1 MKPISDFDPLRMLE
15 DLQTG
20 FLALEAN
27 QRMLLDNQ
35 VTLQKQMAEILGIQ
49 QRLQHRQD
57 IVKEC
62 VDLVIQAQKLADT
75 GFHK

>member
-1 MKPISDFDPLRMLE
+1 MTPISDFDPFKCLE

-20 FLALEAN
+20 FLALEEN

-35 VTLQKQMAEILGIQ
+35 VKLQQQMSELISIQ

-62 VDLVIQAQKLADT
+62 VDLVIQAQKLSN
-75 GFHK
+75 

>member
-1 MKPISDFDPLRMLE
+1 MKPITDFDPLRMLE

>member
-35 VTLQKQMAEILGIQ
+35 MTLQKQMAEILGIQ

-57 IVKEC
+57 IIKE
-62 VDLVIQAQKLADT
+62 VMDMTLQVQKMQLENND
-75 GFHK
+75 K

>member
-1 MKPISDFDPLRMLE
+1 MKPITDFDPLRMLE

-35 VTLQKQMAEILGIQ
+35 MTLQKQMAELISIQ

-57 IVKEC
+57 IIKE
-62 VDLVIQAQKLADT
+62 VMDMTLQVQKMQLENND
-75 GFHK
+75 K

>member
-27 QRMLLDNQ
+27 QRILLDNQ
-35 VTLQKQMAEILGIQ
+35 VKLQQQMAELISIQ

-62 VDLVIQAQKLADT
+62 VDLVIQAQKLSN
-75 GFHK
+75 

>member
-1 MKPISDFDPLRMLE
+1 MKPITDFDPLKCLE

-35 VTLQKQMAEILGIQ
+35 LKLQQQMAELIGIQ

-57 IVKEC
+57 IIKEV
-62 VDLVIQAQKLADT
+62 VDLSLQAQKMQLENND
-75 GFHK
+75 K

>member
-20 FLALEAN
+20 FLALEEN
-27 QRMLLDNQ
+27 QRILLDNQ
-35 VTLQKQMAEILGIQ
+35 VKLQQQMAELISIQ

-62 VDLVIQAQKLADT
+62 VDLVIQAQKLSI
-75 GFHK
+75 

>member
-27 QRMLLDNQ
+27 QRILLDNQ
-35 VTLQKQMAEILGIQ
+35 VKLQQQMAELISIQ

-62 VDLVIQAQKLADT
+62 VDLVIQAQKLSI
-75 GFHK
+75 

>member
-35 VTLQKQMAEILGIQ
+35 VKLQQQMAELISIQ

-62 VDLVIQAQKLADT
+62 VDLVIQAQKLSI
-75 GFHK
+75 

>member
-20 FLALEAN
+20 FLALEEN
-27 QRMLLDNQ
+27 QRILLDNQ
-35 VTLQKQMAEILGIQ
+35 VKLQQQMAELISIQ

-62 VDLVIQAQKLADT
+62 VDLVIQAQKLSN
-75 GFHK
+75 